1 MKINNSII
9 LILKPTISLIIATY
23 NWEEALSLSLKYVLK
38 QSILPDE
45 IIIADDGSRLATKA
59 VIDYAR
65 SQTTI
70 PIIHVWHEDNG
81 FRLSEIRNK
90 AIRIAKGDYI
100 IQLDGDIIIHQHFIA
115 DHLSVAEAGYFVC
128 GSRVKTTPLQATRF
142 LQNQDVRFISLQ
154 HKPSHI
160 LNCLRSKIL
169 RKFLSK
175 RYNTKN
181 VLKLRGCNM
190 AFWKKDLI
198 AVNGYNQDLKGW
210 GHEDA
215 ELAIRL
221 KNIGVSKKCLKM
233 GGIALHLYHNETS
246 KEKEAEHYKILNEA
260 MEFRLKRC
268 NNGISNLN
276 WI

>member
-1 MKINNSII
+1 MKINNSIS

-23 NWEEALSLSLKYVLK
+23 NWEEALSLSLKYALN

-45 IIIADDGSRLATKA
+45 IIIADDGSRLATKSI
-59 VIDYAR
+59 IDFAR
-65 SQTTI
+65 SKTNI
-70 PIIHVWHEDNG
+70 PIVHVWHEDDG

-90 AIRIAKGDYI
+90 AINIAKGDYI
-100 IQLDGDIIIHQHFIA
+100 IQLDGDIIIHKHFIS
-115 DHLSVAEAGYFVC
+115 DHISVAEKGYFVC
-128 GSRVKTTPLQATRF
+128 GSRVKTTPLQASRF
-142 LQNQDVRFISLQ
+142 LRDQEVQFLSIQ

-160 LNCLRSKIL
+160 LNCLRSSFL

-190 AFWKKDLI
+190 AFWKKDLL

-221 KNIGVSKKCLKM
+221 KNIGLKKKSLKM
-233 GGIALHLYHNETS
+233 GGIALHLYHKETS

-260 MEFRLKRC
+260 MKFQLKQC
-268 NNGISNLN
+268 NNGINNLN
-276 WI
+276 WL